1 MDSDLKDISLITMD
15 SITDVLTDC
24 SSGIAKKESW
34 NQISDTMVCDKI
46 QLFVQE
52 NTEPYGVQS
61 GVVVYLGKVI
71 AEFE

>member
-1 MDSDLKDISLITMD
+1 MFLRIVHLA
-15 SITDVLTDC
+15 LQ
-24 SSGIAKKESW
+24 KKESW